1 MPSAKATPNLGL
13 NAWEGNETVRREDF
27 YNDNQKVDKAV
38 GDLKTAMENIDLVD
52 SKVKVEDKNNKFTA
66 TTLDKVLD
74 EIDDK
79 IKDTSDKVDN
89 IDMSANK
96 VAYTDTHTLGATN
109 VQQAV
114 DKTIEK
120 SNTDINN
127 LKKAVKESRNKVSS
141 TLEASKWQGNT
152 YSFETEYPHAQYD
165 IEIEIGENATKEQA
179 YALADAWLK
188 GSIGTQVITALDIVP
203 TIDIPITIIVLKK
216 WE

>member
-1 MPSAKATPNLGL
+1 MPSSKKTPNIGL
-13 NAWEGNETVRREDF
+13 NDWTGNEYVKRQDF
-27 YNDNQKVDKAV
+27 CDDN
-38 GDLKTAMENIDLVD
+38 LKIDTEIGNLKKSMENIDLVD
-52 SKVKVEDKNNKFTA
+52 SKVKVTDLNNKFTG

-79 IKDTSDKVDN
+79 IVDTSDKVDN
-89 IDMSANK
+89 IDMSASK
-96 VAYTDTHTLGATN
+96 VKYTDTHTLGATN

-127 LKKAVKESRNKVSS
+127 LKKAVKESRAVVSS
-141 TLEASKWQGNT
+141 TLTASKWQGNT

-165 IEIEIGENATKEQA
+165 IAIELGENATLEQA
-179 YALADAWLK
+179 YAFADACLK

-203 TIDIPITIIVLKK
+203 KIDIPITIEVLKK